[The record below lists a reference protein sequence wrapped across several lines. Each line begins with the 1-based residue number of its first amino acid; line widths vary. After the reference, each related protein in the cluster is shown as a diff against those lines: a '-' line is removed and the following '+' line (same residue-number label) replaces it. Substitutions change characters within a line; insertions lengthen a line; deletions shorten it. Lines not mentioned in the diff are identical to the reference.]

1 MARLVTPR
9 LVLVGLSLLGS
20 ALLVPL
26 ACGGYKPPTLGACGD
41 GTPLDEADCPP
52 GSFVAMD
59 RCFGSR
65 HAACGCISC
74 SSSRCADDGDEPAE
88 VSCAAPED

>member
-1 MARLVTPR
+1 MVMGRLA
-9 LVLVGLSLLGS
+9 LLGL
-20 ALLVPL
+20 ALLLPL

-41 GTPLDEADCPP
+41 GVPLDEEDCPP
-52 GSFVAMD
+52 GSFIAMD

-65 HAACGCISC
+65 PAACGCISC
-74 SSSRCADDGDEPAE
+74 GPSRCSDDGDEPAE